1 MGKKKKRLHKLVC
14 TYRIY
19 FIREERRA
27 EGREPGMRALFRQGR
42 AQPIAIYGARFFFI
56 LSSPR
61 FLIKRRDGGISNASH
76 LLGCIALLLLGVLC
90 TPRCL
95 SAPASTASTHTHL
108 VSTRQT
114 QHYIGGAACRHGYG
128 TLDVD
133 PIGHRSTRRDRDD
146 VQMIGNNNRQN

>member
-56 LSSPR
+56 LSSSR

-90 TPRCL
+90 TQRCL
-95 SAPASTASTHTHL
+95 SAPFRGSGIDRIYPHTSCQHSTDTALYWWCGMSTWIWH
-108 VSTRQT
+108 V
-114 QHYIGGAACRHGYG
+114 
-128 TLDVD
+128 
-133 PIGHRSTRRDRDD
+133 RR
-146 VQMIGNNNRQN
+146 

>member
-61 FLIKRRDGGISNASH
+61 FLIKRRDVGISNASH

-90 TPRCL
+90 TQRCL
-95 SAPASTASTHTHL
+95 SAPFRGSGIDRIYPHTSCQHSIGTDTALYWWCCMSTWIWH
-108 VSTRQT
+108 V
-114 QHYIGGAACRHGYG
+114 
-128 TLDVD
+128 
-133 PIGHRSTRRDRDD
+133 RR
-146 VQMIGNNNRQN
+146 